1 MRGTM
6 RGICKMAPGPGAEYR
21 EDIPIPRL
29 TGGDVLIKVHAS
41 AVCGT
46 DVHIYNWNE
55 YARKRMK
62 TFPMV
67 FGHETAGEVVEI
79 GEGVA
84 GFQIGDRV
92 SVETHIPCGECAQCR
107 ANRRHICEN
116 QKVFGVTEP
125 GAFAEY
131 ARVPAVCAVK
141 LDDAVSYKEGAML
154 EAMGAGVHGV
164 EAADVKGK
172 DVLVSGCGAIGLMVI
187 GACKAH
193 GARRVFACDLF
204 DAKLA
209 LAREMGAD
217 AVFNSG
223 SVDVIEETRRLTGG
237 GADAA
242 IDITG
247 NGRAIV
253 AGLRALRKGGTFVSV
268 GLPDGEIPLNLT
280 EDIIYREIVYTGVS
294 GRLMFETWADCM
306 GILKTPGFSL
316 KPAMGRVYPFS
327 EFERALADIRGGTPG
342 KMILVP
348 ALS

>member
-1 MRGTM
+1 M
-6 RGICKMAPGPGAEYR
+6 RGICKAAPGPGAEYR
-21 EDIPIPRL
+21 EDIPIPQLR
-29 TGGDVLIKVHAS
+29 GGDVLVKIHAT
-41 AVCGT
+41 AICGT

-55 YARKRMK
+55 YAQKRMK
-62 TFPMV
+62 EFPIV

-79 GEGVA
+79 GEGA
-84 GFQIGDRV
+84 TGFQVGDRV
-92 SVETHIPCGECAQCR
+92 SVETHIPCNGCAQCK

-141 LDDAVSYKEGAML
+141 LDGAVSYEEGAML

-164 EAADVKGK
+164 EVADVKGK
-172 DVLVSGCGAIGLMVI
+172 DVLVSGCGPIGLMVI

-193 GARRVFACDLF
+193 GAGRVFACDLF
-204 DAKLA
+204 DAKLS
-209 LAREMGAD
+209 LAKEMGAD
-217 AVFNSG
+217 VVCNSG
-223 SVDVIEETRRLTGG
+223 SVNVIEEVRRLTGG
-237 GADAA
+237 SGADAA

-247 NGRAIV
+247 NGKAIV

-294 GRLMFETWADCM
+294 GRLMFETWTDCM

-316 KPAMGRVYPFS
+316 KPAMGRTYKLG
-327 EFERALADIRGGTPG
+327 EFEKALADIRAGVPG

-348 ALS
+348 